1 MVKVALIGFG
11 MINKAVKAKIDQMSG
26 WVVETV
32 IRKSSL
38 GEQHS
43 FHMSDIAF
51 LAIPTENGGDTA
63 RQYIA
68 QSLAMGIPIVTCEK
82 GALSHHF
89 DKFLRNFDKLG
100 YSATVGGGTRLLPSL
115 RERLNGRKDVIVHG
129 VVNGTLNFIFSAM
142 DNDSDSLGAAVKKA
156 MKLGYAEPGAE
167 SALDVLNGEMMDT
180 VMKTAIIYNT
190 CMRLGKSMNAGD
202 VKIVALDSKNLARLV
217 REVSVRR
224 YVVSFLPQ
232 SKDGEEDS
240 ADIIGGFSYSI
251 DGWKIRAGFVR
262 TDSDP
267 LFRSRLPAG
276 ANNCIITCEGVGG
289 EDGIYVL
296 ANGPGA
302 GPEPT
307 ASSMM
312 SDARKLLRL

>member
-100 YSATVGGGTRLLPSL
+100 HSATVGGGTRLLPSL

-129 VVNGTLNFIFSAM
+129 VVNGTLNFIFNAM
-142 DNDSDSLGAAVKKA
+142 DNDSDSLGAAVRKA
-156 MKLGYAEPGAE
+156 RQLGYAEPGAE
-167 SALDVLNGEMMDT
+167 SALDVLNGEMADT
-180 VMKTAIIYNT
+180 VMKTAILYNV
-190 CMRLGKSMNAGD
+190 CMRSRESMSAANVAISPLNAND
-202 VKIVALDSKNLARLV
+202 LARLV
-217 REVSVRR
+217 REVSIRR
-224 YVVSFLPQ
+224 YVVSFFPP
-232 SKDGEEDS
+232 
-240 ADIIGGFSYSI
+240 Y
-251 DGWKIRAGFVR
+251 
-262 TDSDP
+262 
-267 LFRSRLPAG
+267 
-276 ANNCIITCEGVGG
+276 
-289 EDGIYVL
+289 
-296 ANGPGA
+296 ANGGA
-302 GPEPT
+302 EG
-307 ASSMM
+307 
-312 SDARKLLRL
+312 